1 MSKLGLHGLKTKLQD
16 FIDVGIIMLQHRS
29 EIRKS
34 QDPRRRAIYEKVQ
47 LTGSQERMTRELFEE
62 NYRGGVYPIPGTDTI
77 RHSPGSLM

>member
-16 FIDVGIIMLQHRS
+16 FIDIGIIMLQHRS
-29 EIRKS
+29 EIRKF

-47 LTGSQERMTRELFEE
+47 LTGSQKRAIRELFEK
-62 NYRGGVYPIPGTDTI
+62 NYGGVYPIPGTGII

>member
-34 QDPRRRAIYEKVQ
+34 QDPRRRSIYEKVQ
-47 LTGSQERMTRELFEE
+47 LTGSQERVIRELFE
-62 NYRGGVYPIPGTDTI
+62 GK
-77 RHSPGSLM
+77 L